1 MKRKIVIAILCA
13 AVSMGTVGCGNS
25 TASAKTTQT
34 QTDKKEDSK
43 SENSEKSS
51 EEKQS
56 RDIFAMDT
64 YMTVTAYGE
73 HASKAVDKAETEIK
87 RLDGMLSTGNENS
100 EVYKLNQ
107 NGEAVVSDD
116 TAYLY
121 ERSEKIYK
129 QTKGVFD
136 ISIYPVMDAWGFT
149 TENYRIPAEDE
160 LSALLKNV
168 DASKIQYDKK
178 TKKITLPKN
187 VKIDFGG
194 IAKGYTS
201 SRIMQIYKKCGVTSG
216 LVSLGGNV
224 QLLGAKPDGSA
235 WKVAVESPEEDGN
248 YLGILQAKDK
258 AVITSGGY
266 ERYFEKNGK
275 KYHHIIDPST
285 GYPAENGLTSVTI
298 ISDDGTLADGLSTS
312 LFIMGKE
319 KAEKFWKKYNDKFD
333 VILLTDDEQLYVS
346 EGIADDFQSDYKVNV
361 MKKVEAEDM
370 DKEKVIKKIKQG
382 APATSAIVVAACI
395 GVSLSG
401 YQAPVYEAQAQTKET
416 KTTDAEEAKKTE
428 SKAKGSFD
436 LADGIYKGT
445 GTGYAGE
452 VTVAVTIKDKQ
463 ITAIDI
469 LSSSDDAAFFNRAKA
484 VIDRI
489 IVGQTLDVDV
499 VSGATFS
506 SNGIISAVKN
516 ALTGEK
522 DSGETGESQSG
533 NAAVQGSTLSLA
545 DVQDAAAYK
554 DGTYYGT
561 GTGFGGTL
569 KVKVV
574 ISRGKITSI
583 EVVENHDDSSYLNR
597 AEALI
602 GNIISSQST
611 NVDVI
616 SGATYSSN
624 GIKSAVRDALRQAA
638 VSGNSQSV
646 NAKTE
651 DTSKTEDNTT
661 VKGNFPYKEGIYYGT
676 AEGYNGEIEVAVV
689 LQDKSIKAVLVT
701 KNHDDEKFFN
711 RAMDVVKNVM
721 KNRVRMWT

>member
-1 MKRKIVIAILCA
+1 
-13 AVSMGTVGCGNS
+13 
-25 TASAKTTQT
+25 
-34 QTDKKEDSK
+34 
-43 SENSEKSS
+43 
-51 EEKQS
+51 
-56 RDIFAMDT
+56 
-64 YMTVTAYGE
+64 
-73 HASKAVDKAETEIK
+73 
-87 RLDGMLSTGNENS
+87 
-100 EVYKLNQ
+100 
-107 NGEAVVSDD
+107 
-116 TAYLY
+116 
-121 ERSEKIYK
+121 
-129 QTKGVFD
+129 
-136 ISIYPVMDAWGFT
+136 
-149 TENYRIPAEDE
+149 
-160 LSALLKNV
+160 
-168 DASKIQYDKK
+168 
-178 TKKITLPKN
+178 
-187 VKIDFGG
+187 
-194 IAKGYTS
+194 
-201 SRIMQIYKKCGVTSG
+201 
-216 LVSLGGNV
+216 
-224 QLLGAKPDGSA
+224 
-235 WKVAVESPEEDGN
+235 
-248 YLGILQAKDK
+248 
-258 AVITSGGY
+258 
-266 ERYFEKNGK
+266 
-275 KYHHIIDPST
+275 
-285 GYPAENGLTSVTI
+285 
-298 ISDDGTLADGLSTS
+298 
-312 LFIMGKE
+312 
-319 KAEKFWKKYNDKFD
+319 
-333 VILLTDDEQLYVS
+333 
-346 EGIADDFQSDYKVNV
+346 
-361 MKKVEAEDM
+361 M

-416 KTTDAEEAKKTE
+416 KTTDADEAKKTE

-489 IVGQTLDVDV
+489 IAGQTLDVDV

-533 NAAVQGSTLSLA
+533 NAAAQGSTLSLA

-574 ISRGKITSI
+574 ISGGKIASV

-597 AEALI
+597 AKALI

-646 NAKTE
+646 NTKTE

-711 RAMDVVKNVM
+711 RAMDVVKNIMKKQSTDVDVVSGATYSSNGLINAVKNALKEAEKVTNGQTTEPDKEKADTSELEKVM
-721 KNRVRMWT
+721 KEAEELKQEDYTEATYAVLKTRMEDAQKLLDTDKTEISQEDVDQALENLNQALALLEKKDDGEDDTTVYKNGIYEGRALCRPDEDEDFTAYNLTLKVTVRDDKIVAVTDVKGDGDSSNDRYILRAANGTS

>member
-1 MKRKIVIAILCA
+1 
-13 AVSMGTVGCGNS
+13 
-25 TASAKTTQT
+25 
-34 QTDKKEDSK
+34 
-43 SENSEKSS
+43 
-51 EEKQS
+51 
-56 RDIFAMDT
+56 
-64 YMTVTAYGE
+64 
-73 HASKAVDKAETEIK
+73 
-87 RLDGMLSTGNENS
+87 
-100 EVYKLNQ
+100 
-107 NGEAVVSDD
+107 
-116 TAYLY
+116 
-121 ERSEKIYK
+121 
-129 QTKGVFD
+129 
-136 ISIYPVMDAWGFT
+136 
-149 TENYRIPAEDE
+149 
-160 LSALLKNV
+160 
-168 DASKIQYDKK
+168 
-178 TKKITLPKN
+178 
-187 VKIDFGG
+187 
-194 IAKGYTS
+194 
-201 SRIMQIYKKCGVTSG
+201 
-216 LVSLGGNV
+216 
-224 QLLGAKPDGSA
+224 
-235 WKVAVESPEEDGN
+235 
-248 YLGILQAKDK
+248 
-258 AVITSGGY
+258 
-266 ERYFEKNGK
+266 
-275 KYHHIIDPST
+275 
-285 GYPAENGLTSVTI
+285 
-298 ISDDGTLADGLSTS
+298 
-312 LFIMGKE
+312 
-319 KAEKFWKKYNDKFD
+319 
-333 VILLTDDEQLYVS
+333 
-346 EGIADDFQSDYKVNV
+346 
-361 MKKVEAEDM
+361 M

-416 KTTDAEEAKKTE
+416 KTTDADEAKKTE

-489 IVGQTLDVDV
+489 IAGQTLDVDV

-533 NAAVQGSTLSLA
+533 NAAAQGSTLSLA

-574 ISRGKITSI
+574 ISGGKIASV

-597 AEALI
+597 AKALI

-646 NAKTE
+646 NTKTE

-711 RAMDVVKNVM
+711 RAMDVVKNIMKKQSTDVDVVSGATYSSNGLINAVKNALKEAEKVTNGQTTEPDKEKADTSELEKVM
-721 KNRVRMWT
+721 KEAEELKQEDYTEATYAVLKTRMEDAQKLLDADKTEISQEDVDQALENLNQALALLEKKDDGEDDTTVYKNGIYEGRALCRPDEDEDFTAYNLTLKVTVRDDKIVAVTDVKGDGDSSNDRYILRAANGTSK

>member
-1 MKRKIVIAILCA
+1 
-13 AVSMGTVGCGNS
+13 
-25 TASAKTTQT
+25 
-34 QTDKKEDSK
+34 
-43 SENSEKSS
+43 
-51 EEKQS
+51 
-56 RDIFAMDT
+56 
-64 YMTVTAYGE
+64 
-73 HASKAVDKAETEIK
+73 
-87 RLDGMLSTGNENS
+87 
-100 EVYKLNQ
+100 
-107 NGEAVVSDD
+107 
-116 TAYLY
+116 
-121 ERSEKIYK
+121 
-129 QTKGVFD
+129 
-136 ISIYPVMDAWGFT
+136 
-149 TENYRIPAEDE
+149 
-160 LSALLKNV
+160 
-168 DASKIQYDKK
+168 
-178 TKKITLPKN
+178 
-187 VKIDFGG
+187 
-194 IAKGYTS
+194 
-201 SRIMQIYKKCGVTSG
+201 
-216 LVSLGGNV
+216 
-224 QLLGAKPDGSA
+224 
-235 WKVAVESPEEDGN
+235 
-248 YLGILQAKDK
+248 
-258 AVITSGGY
+258 
-266 ERYFEKNGK
+266 
-275 KYHHIIDPST
+275 
-285 GYPAENGLTSVTI
+285 
-298 ISDDGTLADGLSTS
+298 
-312 LFIMGKE
+312 
-319 KAEKFWKKYNDKFD
+319 
-333 VILLTDDEQLYVS
+333 
-346 EGIADDFQSDYKVNV
+346 
-361 MKKVEAEDM
+361 M

-416 KTTDAEEAKKTE
+416 KTTDADEAKKTE

-489 IVGQTLDVDV
+489 IAGQTLDVDV

-533 NAAVQGSTLSLA
+533 NAAAQGSAMSLA

-574 ISRGKITSI
+574 ISGGKIASI

-597 AEALI
+597 AKALI

-676 AEGYNGEIEVAVV
+676 AEGYNGEIKVAVV

-711 RAMDVVKNVM
+711 RAMDVVKNIM
-721 KNRVRMWT
+721 KKQSTDVDVVSGATYSSNGLINAVKNALKEAEKVTNGQTTEPDKEEAAYAVLKTRMEDAQKLLDADKTEISQEDVDQALENLNQALALLEKKDDGEDDTTVYKNGIYEGRALCRPDEDEDFTAYNLTLKVTVRDDKIVAVTDVKGDGDSSNDRYILRAANGTSNKKGVTSQLIEKGNTEGIDAVWMHVRTPCFLQKDSKKRLS

>member
-1 MKRKIVIAILCA
+1 
-13 AVSMGTVGCGNS
+13 
-25 TASAKTTQT
+25 
-34 QTDKKEDSK
+34 
-43 SENSEKSS
+43 
-51 EEKQS
+51 
-56 RDIFAMDT
+56 
-64 YMTVTAYGE
+64 
-73 HASKAVDKAETEIK
+73 
-87 RLDGMLSTGNENS
+87 
-100 EVYKLNQ
+100 
-107 NGEAVVSDD
+107 
-116 TAYLY
+116 
-121 ERSEKIYK
+121 
-129 QTKGVFD
+129 
-136 ISIYPVMDAWGFT
+136 
-149 TENYRIPAEDE
+149 
-160 LSALLKNV
+160 
-168 DASKIQYDKK
+168 
-178 TKKITLPKN
+178 
-187 VKIDFGG
+187 
-194 IAKGYTS
+194 
-201 SRIMQIYKKCGVTSG
+201 
-216 LVSLGGNV
+216 
-224 QLLGAKPDGSA
+224 
-235 WKVAVESPEEDGN
+235 
-248 YLGILQAKDK
+248 
-258 AVITSGGY
+258 
-266 ERYFEKNGK
+266 
-275 KYHHIIDPST
+275 
-285 GYPAENGLTSVTI
+285 
-298 ISDDGTLADGLSTS
+298 
-312 LFIMGKE
+312 
-319 KAEKFWKKYNDKFD
+319 
-333 VILLTDDEQLYVS
+333 
-346 EGIADDFQSDYKVNV
+346 
-361 MKKVEAEDM
+361 M

-489 IVGQTLDVDV
+489 IAGQTLDVDV

-533 NAAVQGSTLSLA
+533 NAAVQGGTLSLA

-574 ISRGKITSI
+574 ISGGKITSI

-597 AEALI
+597 AKALI

-711 RAMDVVKNVM
+711 RAMDVVKNIM
-721 KNRVRMWT
+721 KKQSTDVDVVSGATYSSNGLINAVKNALKEAEKVTNGQTTEPDKKEADTSELEKAMKEAEELKQEDYTEATYAVLKTRMEDAQKLLDADKTEISQEDVDQALENLNQALALLEKKDDGKDDTTVYKNGIYEGRALCRPDEDEDFTAYNLTLKVTVRDDKIVAVTDVKGDGDSSNDRYILRAANGTSNKKGVTSQLIEKGNTAGIDVVSGATCPSKAILDACENALLSAKRQ

>member
-1 MKRKIVIAILCA
+1 
-13 AVSMGTVGCGNS
+13 
-25 TASAKTTQT
+25 
-34 QTDKKEDSK
+34 
-43 SENSEKSS
+43 
-51 EEKQS
+51 
-56 RDIFAMDT
+56 
-64 YMTVTAYGE
+64 
-73 HASKAVDKAETEIK
+73 
-87 RLDGMLSTGNENS
+87 
-100 EVYKLNQ
+100 
-107 NGEAVVSDD
+107 
-116 TAYLY
+116 
-121 ERSEKIYK
+121 
-129 QTKGVFD
+129 
-136 ISIYPVMDAWGFT
+136 
-149 TENYRIPAEDE
+149 
-160 LSALLKNV
+160 
-168 DASKIQYDKK
+168 
-178 TKKITLPKN
+178 
-187 VKIDFGG
+187 
-194 IAKGYTS
+194 
-201 SRIMQIYKKCGVTSG
+201 
-216 LVSLGGNV
+216 
-224 QLLGAKPDGSA
+224 
-235 WKVAVESPEEDGN
+235 
-248 YLGILQAKDK
+248 
-258 AVITSGGY
+258 
-266 ERYFEKNGK
+266 
-275 KYHHIIDPST
+275 
-285 GYPAENGLTSVTI
+285 
-298 ISDDGTLADGLSTS
+298 
-312 LFIMGKE
+312 
-319 KAEKFWKKYNDKFD
+319 
-333 VILLTDDEQLYVS
+333 
-346 EGIADDFQSDYKVNV
+346 
-361 MKKVEAEDM
+361 M

-489 IVGQTLDVDV
+489 IAGQTLDVDV

-554 DGTYYGT
+554 NGTYYGT

-638 VSGNSQSV
+638 VSGNLQSV

-701 KNHDDEKFFN
+701 KNYDDEKFFN
-711 RAMDVVKNVM
+711 RAMDVVKKVIRTQKTDDVDTVSGATYSSKGLLNAI
-721 KNRVRMWT
+721 KNALKQAEKVTNGESIDEKPDLTELKELIEKAEKLEEDTYTETSWTVLQTRLADAKDALEETKQTAVDKAVEKLKTAIAQLESKDGKDEENTKYISGTYEVTVPCTPDEDEDFEEYELTMSVVIRNDKIVSITDITGNGASSNDDYIKRAANGTSSIKGVVSQIIDKGMPEDIDTVSRATCSSNAILEGCKKVLEAAERPTDMEAE

>member
-1 MKRKIVIAILCA
+1 
-13 AVSMGTVGCGNS
+13 
-25 TASAKTTQT
+25 
-34 QTDKKEDSK
+34 
-43 SENSEKSS
+43 
-51 EEKQS
+51 
-56 RDIFAMDT
+56 
-64 YMTVTAYGE
+64 
-73 HASKAVDKAETEIK
+73 
-87 RLDGMLSTGNENS
+87 
-100 EVYKLNQ
+100 
-107 NGEAVVSDD
+107 
-116 TAYLY
+116 
-121 ERSEKIYK
+121 
-129 QTKGVFD
+129 
-136 ISIYPVMDAWGFT
+136 
-149 TENYRIPAEDE
+149 
-160 LSALLKNV
+160 
-168 DASKIQYDKK
+168 
-178 TKKITLPKN
+178 
-187 VKIDFGG
+187 
-194 IAKGYTS
+194 
-201 SRIMQIYKKCGVTSG
+201 
-216 LVSLGGNV
+216 
-224 QLLGAKPDGSA
+224 
-235 WKVAVESPEEDGN
+235 
-248 YLGILQAKDK
+248 
-258 AVITSGGY
+258 
-266 ERYFEKNGK
+266 
-275 KYHHIIDPST
+275 
-285 GYPAENGLTSVTI
+285 
-298 ISDDGTLADGLSTS
+298 
-312 LFIMGKE
+312 
-319 KAEKFWKKYNDKFD
+319 
-333 VILLTDDEQLYVS
+333 
-346 EGIADDFQSDYKVNV
+346 
-361 MKKVEAEDM
+361 M

-554 DGTYYGT
+554 NGTYYGT

-638 VSGNSQSV
+638 VSGNLQSV

-701 KNHDDEKFFN
+701 KNYDDEKFFN
-711 RAMDVVKNVM
+711 RAMDVVKNIM
-721 KNRVRMWT
+721 KKQSTDVDVVSGATYSSNGLINAVKNALKEAEKVTNGQTTEPDKEEADTSELEKAMKEAEELKQEDYTEATYAVLKTRMEDAQKLLDADKTEISQEDVDQALENLNQALALLEKKDDGEDDTTVYKNGIYEGRALCRPDEDEDFTAYNLTLKVTVRDDKIVAVTDVKGDGDSSNDRYILRAANGTSNKKGVTSQLIEKGNIEGIDAVSGATCTSKAILDACENVLLSAKRQ

>member
-1 MKRKIVIAILCA
+1 
-13 AVSMGTVGCGNS
+13 
-25 TASAKTTQT
+25 
-34 QTDKKEDSK
+34 
-43 SENSEKSS
+43 
-51 EEKQS
+51 
-56 RDIFAMDT
+56 
-64 YMTVTAYGE
+64 
-73 HASKAVDKAETEIK
+73 
-87 RLDGMLSTGNENS
+87 
-100 EVYKLNQ
+100 
-107 NGEAVVSDD
+107 
-116 TAYLY
+116 
-121 ERSEKIYK
+121 
-129 QTKGVFD
+129 
-136 ISIYPVMDAWGFT
+136 
-149 TENYRIPAEDE
+149 
-160 LSALLKNV
+160 
-168 DASKIQYDKK
+168 
-178 TKKITLPKN
+178 
-187 VKIDFGG
+187 
-194 IAKGYTS
+194 
-201 SRIMQIYKKCGVTSG
+201 
-216 LVSLGGNV
+216 
-224 QLLGAKPDGSA
+224 
-235 WKVAVESPEEDGN
+235 
-248 YLGILQAKDK
+248 
-258 AVITSGGY
+258 
-266 ERYFEKNGK
+266 
-275 KYHHIIDPST
+275 
-285 GYPAENGLTSVTI
+285 
-298 ISDDGTLADGLSTS
+298 
-312 LFIMGKE
+312 
-319 KAEKFWKKYNDKFD
+319 
-333 VILLTDDEQLYVS
+333 
-346 EGIADDFQSDYKVNV
+346 
-361 MKKVEAEDM
+361 M

-382 APATSAIVVAACI
+382 APAASAIVVAACI

-401 YQAPVYEAQAQTKET
+401 YQTPVYEAQAQTKET
-416 KTTDAEEAKKTE
+416 KTTDADEAKKTE

-469 LSSSDDAAFFNRAKA
+469 LSSSDDVAFFNRAKA

-489 IVGQTLDVDV
+489 IAGQTLDVDV

-522 DSGETGESQSG
+522 DSGETGESQSE
-533 NAAVQGSTLSLA
+533 NAAAQGSALSLA

-574 ISRGKITSI
+574 ISGGKITSI

-651 DTSKTEDNTT
+651 DASKTEDNTT

-711 RAMDVVKNVM
+711 RAMDVVKNIM
-721 KNRVRMWT
+721 KKQSTDVDVVSGATYSSNGLINAVKNALKEAEKVTNGQTTEPDKEEADTSELEKTMKEAEELKQEDYTEATYAVLKTRMEDAQKLLDADKTEISQEDVDQALENLNQALALLEKKDDGEDDTTVYKNGIYEGRALCRPDEDEDFTAYNLTLQVTVRDDKIVAVTDVKGDGDSSNDRYILRAANGTSNKKGVTSQLIEKGRN

>member
-1 MKRKIVIAILCA
+1 
-13 AVSMGTVGCGNS
+13 
-25 TASAKTTQT
+25 
-34 QTDKKEDSK
+34 
-43 SENSEKSS
+43 
-51 EEKQS
+51 
-56 RDIFAMDT
+56 
-64 YMTVTAYGE
+64 
-73 HASKAVDKAETEIK
+73 
-87 RLDGMLSTGNENS
+87 
-100 EVYKLNQ
+100 
-107 NGEAVVSDD
+107 
-116 TAYLY
+116 
-121 ERSEKIYK
+121 
-129 QTKGVFD
+129 
-136 ISIYPVMDAWGFT
+136 
-149 TENYRIPAEDE
+149 
-160 LSALLKNV
+160 
-168 DASKIQYDKK
+168 
-178 TKKITLPKN
+178 
-187 VKIDFGG
+187 
-194 IAKGYTS
+194 
-201 SRIMQIYKKCGVTSG
+201 
-216 LVSLGGNV
+216 
-224 QLLGAKPDGSA
+224 
-235 WKVAVESPEEDGN
+235 
-248 YLGILQAKDK
+248 
-258 AVITSGGY
+258 
-266 ERYFEKNGK
+266 
-275 KYHHIIDPST
+275 
-285 GYPAENGLTSVTI
+285 
-298 ISDDGTLADGLSTS
+298 
-312 LFIMGKE
+312 
-319 KAEKFWKKYNDKFD
+319 
-333 VILLTDDEQLYVS
+333 
-346 EGIADDFQSDYKVNV
+346 
-361 MKKVEAEDM
+361 M

-489 IVGQTLDVDV
+489 IAGQTLDVDV

-533 NAAVQGSTLSLA
+533 NAA
-545 DVQDAAAYK
+545 AYK

-574 ISRGKITSI
+574 ISGGKIASI

-597 AEALI
+597 AKALI

-711 RAMDVVKNVM
+711 RAMDVVKNIM
-721 KNRVRMWT
+721 KKQSTDVDVVSGATYSSNGLINAVKNALKEAEKVTNGQTTEPDKEEADTSELEKAMKEAEELKQEDYTEATYAVLKTRMEDAQKLLDADRTEISQEDVDQALENLNQALALLEKKDDGEDDTTVYKNGIYEGRALCRPDEDEDFTAYNLTLKVTVRDDKIVAVTDVKGDGDSSNDRYILRAANGTSNKKGVTSQLIEKGNIEGIDAVSGATCTSKAILDACENALLSAKRQ

>member
-1 MKRKIVIAILCA
+1 
-13 AVSMGTVGCGNS
+13 
-25 TASAKTTQT
+25 
-34 QTDKKEDSK
+34 
-43 SENSEKSS
+43 
-51 EEKQS
+51 
-56 RDIFAMDT
+56 
-64 YMTVTAYGE
+64 
-73 HASKAVDKAETEIK
+73 
-87 RLDGMLSTGNENS
+87 
-100 EVYKLNQ
+100 
-107 NGEAVVSDD
+107 
-116 TAYLY
+116 
-121 ERSEKIYK
+121 
-129 QTKGVFD
+129 
-136 ISIYPVMDAWGFT
+136 
-149 TENYRIPAEDE
+149 
-160 LSALLKNV
+160 
-168 DASKIQYDKK
+168 
-178 TKKITLPKN
+178 
-187 VKIDFGG
+187 
-194 IAKGYTS
+194 
-201 SRIMQIYKKCGVTSG
+201 
-216 LVSLGGNV
+216 
-224 QLLGAKPDGSA
+224 
-235 WKVAVESPEEDGN
+235 
-248 YLGILQAKDK
+248 
-258 AVITSGGY
+258 
-266 ERYFEKNGK
+266 
-275 KYHHIIDPST
+275 
-285 GYPAENGLTSVTI
+285 
-298 ISDDGTLADGLSTS
+298 
-312 LFIMGKE
+312 
-319 KAEKFWKKYNDKFD
+319 
-333 VILLTDDEQLYVS
+333 
-346 EGIADDFQSDYKVNV
+346 
-361 MKKVEAEDM
+361 M

-416 KTTDAEEAKKTE
+416 KTTDADEAKKTE

-489 IVGQTLDVDV
+489 IAGQTLDVDV

-533 NAAVQGSTLSLA
+533 NAAAQGSTLSLA

-574 ISRGKITSI
+574 ISGGKIASV

-597 AEALI
+597 AKALI

-646 NAKTE
+646 NTKTE

-711 RAMDVVKNVM
+711 RAMDVVKNIMKKQSTDVDVVSGATYSSNGLINAVKNALKEAEKVTNGQTTEPDKEKADTSELEKVM
-721 KNRVRMWT
+721 KEAEELKQEDYTEATYAVLKTRMEDAQKLLDTDKTEISQEDVDQALENLNQALALLEKKDDGEDDTTVYKNGIYEGRALCRPDEDEDFTAYNLTLKVTVRDDKIVAVTDVKGDGDSSNDRYILRAANGTSK

>member
-1 MKRKIVIAILCA
+1 
-13 AVSMGTVGCGNS
+13 
-25 TASAKTTQT
+25 
-34 QTDKKEDSK
+34 
-43 SENSEKSS
+43 
-51 EEKQS
+51 
-56 RDIFAMDT
+56 
-64 YMTVTAYGE
+64 
-73 HASKAVDKAETEIK
+73 
-87 RLDGMLSTGNENS
+87 
-100 EVYKLNQ
+100 
-107 NGEAVVSDD
+107 
-116 TAYLY
+116 
-121 ERSEKIYK
+121 
-129 QTKGVFD
+129 
-136 ISIYPVMDAWGFT
+136 
-149 TENYRIPAEDE
+149 
-160 LSALLKNV
+160 
-168 DASKIQYDKK
+168 
-178 TKKITLPKN
+178 
-187 VKIDFGG
+187 
-194 IAKGYTS
+194 
-201 SRIMQIYKKCGVTSG
+201 
-216 LVSLGGNV
+216 
-224 QLLGAKPDGSA
+224 
-235 WKVAVESPEEDGN
+235 
-248 YLGILQAKDK
+248 
-258 AVITSGGY
+258 
-266 ERYFEKNGK
+266 
-275 KYHHIIDPST
+275 
-285 GYPAENGLTSVTI
+285 
-298 ISDDGTLADGLSTS
+298 
-312 LFIMGKE
+312 
-319 KAEKFWKKYNDKFD
+319 
-333 VILLTDDEQLYVS
+333 
-346 EGIADDFQSDYKVNV
+346 
-361 MKKVEAEDM
+361 M

-395 GVSLSG
+395 GMSLSG

-489 IVGQTLDVDV
+489 IAGQTLDVDV

-516 ALTGEK
+516 ELTGEK
-522 DSGETGESQSG
+522 DSG
-533 NAAVQGSTLSLA
+533 
-545 DVQDAAAYK
+545 
-554 DGTYYGT
+554 T
-561 GTGFGGTL
+561 GTGFRGTL

-676 AEGYNGEIEVAVV
+676 AEGYNGEIKVAVA

-711 RAMDVVKNVM
+711 RAMDVVKNIM
-721 KNRVRMWT
+721 KKQSTDVDVVSGATYSSNGLINAVKNALKEAEKVTNGQTTEPDKEEADTSELEKAMKEAEELKQEDYTEATYAVLKTRMEDAQKLLDADKTEISQEDVDQALENLNQALALLEKKDDGEDDTTVYKNGIYEGRALCRPDEDEDFTAYNLTLKVTVRDDKIVAVTDVKGDGDSSNDRYILRAANGTSNKKGVTSQLIEKGNIEGIDAVSGATCTSKAILDACENALLSAKRQ